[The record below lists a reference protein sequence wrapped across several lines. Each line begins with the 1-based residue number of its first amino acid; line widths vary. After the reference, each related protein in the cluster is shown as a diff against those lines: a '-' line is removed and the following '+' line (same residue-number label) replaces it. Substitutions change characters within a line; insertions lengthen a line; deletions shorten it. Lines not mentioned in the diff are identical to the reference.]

1 LAIQDLHVAWLTGDR
16 EALNRRAIDSDSFD
30 VRGPVPV
37 HEALAHLQKRRE
49 PGSLGD
55 RLGRPS
61 MKLAIDHG
69 GACPEQPLSVSGDRT
84 NGTLPADFLRRRS
97 PCDGHPVDGVV
108 ALDKDE
114 TSTDGKFCG

>member
-1 LAIQDLHVAWLTGDR
+1 
-16 EALNRRAIDSDSFD
+16 
-30 VRGPVPV
+30 
-37 HEALAHLQKRRE
+37 
-49 PGSLGD
+49 
-55 RLGRPS
+55 

-114 TSTDGKFCG
+114 TSTDGKFCGPRARVRNCGELCGGTTRRWNREHLSVSGEVRRRAINHDIVNPAGHGGD